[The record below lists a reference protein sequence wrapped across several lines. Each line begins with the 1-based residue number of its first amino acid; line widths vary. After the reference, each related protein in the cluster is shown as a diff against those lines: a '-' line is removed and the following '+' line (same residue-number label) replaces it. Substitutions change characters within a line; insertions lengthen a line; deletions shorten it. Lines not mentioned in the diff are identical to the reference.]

1 MSDSKKIIKNRPS
14 TEAENLDKA
23 VPLFTEG
30 ASKKPIN
37 TYKRGE
43 DTSLKGEE
51 IKSISVGLQDIDE
64 AVLYYF
70 KEVIRPVVNSGGTM
84 ISVPVFYAD
93 PEKWK
98 SAQTDGGIRD
108 KEGRIQFPVIVVKR
122 DNAERNRSIT
132 NKLDG
137 NFSNVYQVYEK
148 RYSKKNQYDNFS
160 VLTNRAPVKEFYN
173 VVVPDYYT
181 LTYSCAIYVSYMTDM
196 NKIIES
202 IGYRGDSY
210 WGLPNKF
217 LFKATI
223 DNFPMTNQVTD
234 GEDRKIISTFSIT
247 MNGYLTPN
255 NLDKYLS
262 TMPLKSFSKPKVLF
276 TTEVSSKE
284 SEKLTV
290 SSKKKASLG
299 AVTYV
304 PEGVNVYNTFQ
315 TNVVVSDSII
325 NYLNTNISKKA
336 DLVSTNRAE
345 FNNSSILQP
354 PSGSN
359 IPSSSISDF
368 KFFANGVYIPQQH
381 LISFNSSGS
390 SLVLLVNTGSLG
402 YSLDNLD
409 EIIGVGKFS

>member
-1 MSDSKKIIKNRPS
+1 M
-14 TEAENLDKA
+14 
-23 VPLFTEG
+23 
-30 ASKKPIN
+30 
-37 TYKRGE
+37 
-43 DTSLKGEE
+43 
-51 IKSISVGLQDIDE
+51 
-64 AVLYYF
+64 
-70 KEVIRPVVNSGGTM
+70 
-84 ISVPVFYAD
+84 
-93 PEKWK
+93 
-98 SAQTDGGIRD
+98 
-108 KEGRIQFPVIVVKR
+108 
-122 DNAERNRSIT
+122 
-132 NKLDG
+132 
-137 NFSNVYQVYEK
+137 YQVFEK

-173 VVVPDYYT
+173 IVVPDYYT

-262 TMPLKSFSKPKVLF
+262 SIPLKSFSKPKVLF
-276 TTEVSSKE
+276 TTEVSSKD
-284 SEKLTV
+284 SEVFAV
-290 SSKKKASLG
+290 STKKSPSLG

-304 PEGVNVYNTFQ
+304 PEGVNVYNTFE
-315 TNVVVSDSII
+315 TNVTISDSII

-336 DLVSTNRAE
+336 DFVTTNQAY
-345 FNNSSILQP
+345 FYNSSILQP
-354 PSGSN
+354 PSGSS

-381 LISFNSSGS
+381 LISFNPSGS
-390 SLVLLVNTGSLG
+390 SLVLLVDTGSLG

-409 EIIGVGKFS
+409 EIIGVGKFA

>member
-1 MSDSKKIIKNRPS
+1 MSNYKKIIKNRPS

-23 VPLFTEG
+23 VPVFTEG
-30 ASKKPIN
+30 ADKNPIR

-43 DTSLKGEE
+43 DTSLRGEE
-51 IKSISVGLQDIDE
+51 IKSISVGLEDIDE

-70 KEVIRPVVNSGGTM
+70 KEVIRPVVIIDGTTK
-84 ISVPVFYAD
+84 SVPVYYAD

-98 SAQTDGGIRD
+98 SAQKDGGIRD

-137 NFSNVYQVYEK
+137 NFSNIYQVFEK

-160 VLTNRAPVKEFYN
+160 VLTNRSPLKEFYN

-210 WGLPNKF
+210 WGLPSKF

-223 DNFPMTNQVTD
+223 DNFPITNQIAD
-234 GEDRKIISTFSIT
+234 GEDRKIMSTFSIT

-262 TMPLKSFSKPKVLF
+262 SMPLKSFSRPKLIF
-276 TTEVSSKE
+276 TTEISSKE
-284 SEKLTV
+284 SETFSVKT
-290 SSKKKASLG
+290 KKSPSLG
-299 AVTYV
+299 TATFI
-304 PEGVNVYNTFQ
+304 PEGVSVYNTFQ
-315 TNVVVSDSII
+315 TITTISDNII

-336 DLVSTNRAE
+336 DFVTTNQAY
-345 FNNSSILQP
+345 FYSSSILEP
-354 PSGSN
+354 PSGSS

-368 KFFANGVYIPQQH
+368 KFFANGVFIPQQH
-381 LISFNSSGS
+381 LISFGPSGS
-390 SLVLLVNTGSLG
+390 SIVLTVDTGSLG

-409 EIIGVGKFS
+409 EIIGVGKFE